1 MSQKK
6 PLSIPDEVYKE
17 VKTKLTID
25 FLKKHPH
32 YDINQ
37 QYGSLSYT
45 LLMIAAKY
53 NDQDLVKFLLK
64 KKNINTRK
72 KNKFG
77 ETVLVFMIRNNNR
90 EMIKLLSND
99 MYSDKIN
106 INDYQLHRSL
116 TTGWECYGPALSYA
130 IEKKDPELVKLIL
143 NNKNVDV
150 NINININKGLP
161 IDFPDLNNFSPMNIL
176 CLSDRD
182 DEITNLILEYNK
194 KLIDIY
200 EKKNSKVTLWDY
212 ITQKN

>member
-1 MSQKK
+1 MSQ
-6 PLSIPDEVYKE
+6 LSGHNDIID
-17 VKTKLTID
+17 KLTID

-37 QYGSLSYT
+37 QYEPFLYT
-45 LLMIAAKY
+45 PLMIAAKN

-64 KKNINTRK
+64 KKNINARK

-77 ETVLVFMIRNNNR
+77 ETVLVFMIRDNNR

-106 INDYQLHRSL
+106 INDYQLHRSP
-116 TTGWECYGPALSYA
+116 TQCWECYGPALSYA
-130 IEKKDPELVKLIL
+130 IEKKDSELVKLIL

-200 EKKNSKVTLWDY
+200 EKKNSEVTLWDY